1 MSVGVIVPL
10 VLLVAL
16 VVVAALIVRRMGRIV
31 ATDRALRAYLE
42 GVGILRRGADPALE
56 RGAAAVDA
64 VLHGRGTTDAAKA
77 AVDGSI
83 ADLAKAR
90 EQLQAREVPPG
101 VAALDA
107 VLARA
112 IDSGAAA
119 LEAMAA
125 ALERLRPGTPRDDPG
140 RLAAEREAKRARVA
154 ALAARE
160 DIEALEERIETSIEE
175 ARARTSWGRP
185 ART

>member
-1 MSVGVIVPL
+1 VPVGVIVSL

-16 VVVAALIVRRMGRIV
+16 IVVAALIVRRMGRIV

-42 GVGILRRGADPALE
+42 GVAILRRGADPALE

-64 VLHGRGTTDAAKA
+64 LLHGRGTTDAAKA

-90 EQLQAREVPPG
+90 EQHRAHEVPPG

-107 VLARA
+107 ALARA
-112 IDSGAAA
+112 IDTGAAA
-119 LEAMAA
+119 LGAMAA
-125 ALERLRPGTPRDDPG
+125 ALEELRPGTPREDPG

-154 ALAARE
+154 ALVARE
-160 DIEALEERIETSIEE
+160 DIGGLEERIEASSEE
-175 ARARTSWGRP
+175 VRARTSWGRP
-185 ART
+185 ARS